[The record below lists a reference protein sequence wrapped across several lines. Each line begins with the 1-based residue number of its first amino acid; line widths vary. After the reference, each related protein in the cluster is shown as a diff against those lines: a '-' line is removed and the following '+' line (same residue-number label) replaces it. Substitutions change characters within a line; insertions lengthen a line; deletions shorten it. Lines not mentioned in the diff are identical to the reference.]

1 MTSCFNFGAF
11 SKSIPHLP
19 GIYKYID
26 VEGNIIYVGKARDL
40 KKRISSYFNKT
51 LPSIRIEKMVSK
63 IADIEIIVT
72 KSEIEALILEN
83 NLIKSLKPKYNIL
96 FRDDKSY
103 PYLKISLHE
112 YPRLHIVRLKPIVD
126 SKKLEGQYFG
136 PFPDSYGARET
147 IKILQK
153 IFRLRTCED
162 SVFLHRSRP
171 CLLGQIGKCS
181 APCTRNISFEDYDKN
196 IKEAS
201 LFLNGKATAVLSD
214 LKQKMQIA
222 SDSMNFELAA
232 TLRDQITAL
241 KSVLHKQAM
250 EHIGV
255 KDTDIISVVR
265 ESGKTCIN
273 VVMIRNGRHI
283 GDKNFLIEVGEEE
296 GIDSLLE
303 SFVTQY
309 YSVRALPDVIVSS
322 HRFSTLD
329 NIDLISCQQSKKVSL
344 SFKPRGLKSSWLG
357 QSIENS
363 KIFLAKHIDSQYLRK
378 FRIKNLLYEL
388 GICVETYEQLYIECF
403 DISHYSGESTNAS
416 CVVFNKCEMQ
426 PSRYKLYNIEN
437 IIPGDDY
444 AAMGQVLYRRFSK
457 FENRD
462 MPNLVLIDGGP
473 GQVEI
478 AKKIFIQLG
487 LDIKLIA
494 GISKGEGRKVGLET
508 LHFADKRPAISL
520 GANSPALMLIAYIR
534 DEAHRFAIEGVRN
547 RVAKL
552 RNMSLIMNVD
562 GIGKKKSQAL
572 LKHFGSLQDI
582 SCATIEEIMSVD
594 GISRSLAEK
603 IYDFVRS

>member
-1 MTSCFNFGAF
+1 MTASFNFSAF
-11 SKSIPHLP
+11 SKNIPHLP

-26 VEGNIIYVGKARDL
+26 IEGNVIYVGKARDL
-40 KKRISSYFNKT
+40 KKRISSYFSKN
-51 LPSIRIEKMVSK
+51 LPSIRIEKMVSR
-63 IADIEIIVT
+63 ISDIEIIVT

-126 SKKLEGQYFG
+126 HKKLEGQYFG

-181 APCTRNISFEDYDKN
+181 APCTNNISFENYDKN

-201 LFLNGKATAVLSD
+201 LFLNGKATTVLSD
-214 LKQKMQIA
+214 LKEKMQVA
-222 SDSMNFELAA
+222 ANTMNFELAA

-241 KSVLHKQAM
+241 KSVLHKQTM
-250 EHIGV
+250 ENIGV
-255 KDTDIISVVR
+255 KDTDIISVLR

-273 VVMIRNGRHI
+273 VVTIRNGRHI

-296 GIDSLLE
+296 INYVLE

-309 YSVRALPDVIVSS
+309 YSTRVLPDIIVSS

-329 NIDLISCQQSKKVSL
+329 NIDLISCQQGKKVTL
-344 SFKPRGLKSSWLG
+344 SFKPRGLKASWLK

-363 KIFLAKHIDSQYLRK
+363 KIFLAKNIDSQYLRK
-378 FRIKNLLYEL
+378 FRIKNLLNEL
-388 GICVETYEQLYIECF
+388 DICVESYEKLYIECF
-403 DISHYSGESTNAS
+403 DISHYSGESTHAS
-416 CVVFNKCEMQ
+416 CVVFDKCEMQ
-426 PSRYKLYNIEN
+426 PSLYKLYKIEN
-437 IIPGDDY
+437 IAPGDDY
-444 AAMGQVLYRRFSK
+444 SAMSQVLYRRFSK
-457 FENRD
+457 FENID
-462 MPNLVLIDGGP
+462 MPNIVLIDGGP
-473 GQVEI
+473 GQVEV

-487 LDIKLIA
+487 LDIKLII
-494 GISKGEGRKVGLET
+494 GVSKGEGRKVGLET
-508 LHFADKRPAISL
+508 LHFADERLAISL

-547 RVAKL
+547 KIAKL
-552 RNMSLIMNVD
+552 RNTSLIMNVE

-582 SCATIEEIMSVD
+582 SCATIEEIMSVE

-603 IYDFVRS
+603 IYYFVRS